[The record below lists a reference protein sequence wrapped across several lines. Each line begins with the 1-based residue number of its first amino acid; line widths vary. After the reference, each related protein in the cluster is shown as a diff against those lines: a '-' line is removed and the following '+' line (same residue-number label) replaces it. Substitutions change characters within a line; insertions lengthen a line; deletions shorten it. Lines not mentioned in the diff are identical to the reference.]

1 MTTELRTASRRR
13 ARSDLDPET
22 RLTDD
27 HHESLRLWLR
37 LLTCSNLIESQVR
50 KRLTAQFRTTLP
62 RFDLMAQLERAPHGL
77 KMSELSRRL
86 LVTGGNVTGVT
97 DQLERFGLVVRAED
111 PDDRRAYRVRLTA
124 EGKRVFAQMAKEHE
138 RWIVEL
144 FEPMGSREKRELA
157 AMLLR
162 LRVLLRGGGDA

>member
-1 MTTELRTASRRR
+1 MTAELRTASRRR
-13 ARSDLDPET
+13 VRSDLDPET
-22 RLTDD
+22 RLTGD

-50 KRLTAQFRTTLP
+50 KRLATQFRTTLP

-77 KMSELSRRL
+77 KMGELSRRM

-97 DQLERFGLVVRAED
+97 DQLERFGLVVRGED
-111 PDDRRAYRVRLTA
+111 PDDRRAYRVKLTA
-124 EGKRVFAQMAKEHE
+124 EGRRVFAQMAKEHE

-144 FEPMGSREKRELA
+144 FEPMGSREKRDLA

-162 LRVLLRGGGDA
+162 LRVHLRGGGDA